1 MKIYDVVKPK
11 TLHEGLLDIFAAKPV
26 GEPFTVNA
34 DMYKGFEFQKL
45 DNGELRIKAPDGKL
59 SNIDRSGLTNPENVE
74 NVIRRESRRL
84 GIRIE
89 PRVSSDSYPH
99 TPDGNS
105 NRDPIRAVRPG
116 SDAAD
121 AKPRDVGRVS
131 DSAKAKLK
139 SNLLDQLKKSRLGKV
154 IATFFGG
161 VIGGWLVNLVFK
173 VWEIISIAELMN
185 QYGEVFADT
194 SYERDGKVAQKQA
207 ELTRIRN
214 EMCSS
219 VSTLFFGSI
228 GTAIGGAAGVG
239 TAALVGYFTGG
250 LGFFASAA
258 IVGGGSA
265 AGGAGTVALGELTGA
280 ADSLRDYLKEN
291 WLTHAQLEAITK
303 FDQNLLTIWAGLE
316 TSGVG
321 SFMAPSLVPGSGM
334 IGGAKKAADLIIPD
348 SIQYEAMEDEDE
360 DDFADMDVQT
370 LAANPPKNDS
380 PVLKAIFKKAA
391 QDPKLKAQYIAAK
404 AEVKSALRDQQ

>member
-34 DMYKGFEFQKL
+34 DMYKGFKFYKL
-45 DNGELRIKAPDGKL
+45 DDGGLRIEAPDGKM
-59 SNIDRSGLTNPENVE
+59 SNIGKSGLTNPDNVE

-84 GIRIE
+84 GIKIE
-89 PRVSSDSYPH
+89 PRMSSSGSYPH
-99 TPDGNS
+99 TSDGS

-116 SDAAD
+116 ADDAD
-121 AKPRDVGRVS
+121 AKPRDVGKVS

-139 SNLLDQLKKSRLGKV
+139 SNLLDQLKKTKLGKV
-154 IATFFGG
+154 IANFFGG
-161 VIGGWLVNLVFK
+161 VVGGWLVSIVFK

-194 SYERDGKVAQKQA
+194 SYERDGKITEKQA

-214 EMCSS
+214 ELCSS
-219 VSTLFFGSI
+219 ISTLFFGSI
-228 GTAIGGAAGVG
+228 GTAIGGAVGVG
-239 TAALVGYFTGG
+239 AAGLVGYFTGG

-258 IVGGGSA
+258 IVGGSSA
-265 AGGAGTVALGELTGA
+265 VGGAGTVALGELSGGA
-280 ADSLRDYLKEN
+280 DALRDYLKER
-291 WLTHAQLEAITK
+291 WLTHADLEALTK
-303 FDQNLLTIWAGLE
+303 HDQNLLTIWLGLE
-316 TSGVG
+316 TSSAG
-321 SFMAPSLVPGSGM
+321 FMTPGLPGSGM
-334 IGGAKKAADLIIPD
+334 IGVARKGVDLVMPD

-360 DDFADMDVQT
+360 FADMDVQT
-370 LAANPPKNDS
+370 LVANPPKNDS

-404 AEVKSALRDQQ
+404 AEVKSALRNQQ

>member
-34 DMYKGFEFQKL
+34 DMYKGFKFYKL
-45 DNGELRIKAPDGKL
+45 DDGGLRIEAPDGKM
-59 SNIDRSGLTNPENVE
+59 SNIGKSGLTNPDNVE

-89 PRVSSDSYPH
+89 PRVSSGSYPH
-99 TPDGNS
+99 TSDGS

-116 SDAAD
+116 VDDAD
-121 AKPRDVGRVS
+121 AKPKDVGKVS

-139 SNLLDQLKKSRLGKV
+139 SNLLDQLKKTTLGKY
-154 IATFFGG
+154 IGAFFGG
-161 VIGGWLVNLVFK
+161 AVGGWLVNIVFK
-173 VWEIISIAELMN
+173 VWEIITIAELMN

-194 SYERDGKVAQKQA
+194 SYERDGKIAEKQA

-214 EMCSS
+214 ELCSS
-219 VSTLFFGSI
+219 ISILFFGSL
-228 GTAIGGAAGVG
+228 G
-239 TAALVGYFTGG
+239 TAAGGVLGVGASAAVGWFTGG

-258 IVGGGSA
+258 IIGGSSA
-265 AGGAGTVALGELTGA
+265 AGAAGAVGLAELSGGA
-280 ADSLRDYLKEN
+280 DALRDYLKEN
-291 WLTHAQLEAITK
+291 WLTHAQLEALTK
-303 FDQNLLTIWAGLE
+303 HDQNLLTIWAGLE
-316 TSGVG
+316 VSGVG
-321 SFMAPSLVPGSGM
+321 SFMAPDLVPGSG
-334 IGGAKKAADLIIPD
+334 IVGAAQKGVDLVMPD

-360 DDFADMDVQT
+360 DEFADMDLKT
-370 LAANPPKNDS
+370 LLANPPKNDS
-380 PVLKAIFKKAA
+380 PVLKAMFKKAA

-404 AEVKSALRDQQ
+404 AEVKSALRNQQ